1 MSYARALYKSTLSG
15 LTGPTGPA
23 GSSSSSSGTGYT
35 GPTGEKG
42 YTGYTGSNGTSYT
55 GPTGTSYWSINGS
68 NIYYSSGNVGINDST
83 PSYALDVNGDGR
95 FTGTLNA
102 STFNTTSD
110 YRIKESVKRIDENYT
125 IDKLRP
131 VIYKNTQTS
140 KTDMGLIAHE
150 LQESYPFL
158 VNGEKD
164 GKEKQSVNYI
174 GLIALLIKEMQEFK
188 KEIHHLKR
196 EIKKLQNL
204 E

>member
-1 MSYARALYKSTLSG
+1 MSYARALYKSTISEV
-15 LTGPTGPA
+15 TGPTGPT
-23 GSSSSSSGTGYT
+23 GSSSGSGSGVT
-35 GPTGEKG
+35 GPTGAMG

-55 GPTGTSYWSINGS
+55 GPTGTSYWSTNGTA
-68 NIYYSSGNVGINDST
+68 IYYNNGNVGIGNSS
-83 PSYALDVNGDGR
+83 PSYPLDVSGNGR
-95 FTGTLNA
+95 FTGTVNA
-102 STFNTTSD
+102 ATFNTTSD
-110 YRIKESVKRIDENYT
+110 YRIKKSVKRIDENYT

-131 VIYKNTQTS
+131 VIYTNTQTS

-150 LQESYPFL
+150 LQEAYPFL

-196 EIKKLQNL
+196 EIKNLQNL